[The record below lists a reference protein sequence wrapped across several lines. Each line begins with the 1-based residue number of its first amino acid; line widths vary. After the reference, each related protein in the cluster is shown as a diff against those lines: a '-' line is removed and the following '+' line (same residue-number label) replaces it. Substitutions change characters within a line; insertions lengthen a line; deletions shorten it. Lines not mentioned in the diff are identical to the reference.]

1 MSDLRLLAFVL
12 SGGFLFLGGIW
23 LGGDYGLSLL
33 LLWFGGLLGPV
44 FLGCFFLFPSLFHL
58 LPSPRRG

>member
-23 LGGDYGLSLL
+23 LGGDYGLALL
-33 LLWFGGLLGPV
+33 LLGLVVLLVPGCSGV
-44 FLGCFFLFPSLFHL
+44 YFLTRWLVPPSQ
-58 LPSPRRG
+58 SIS

>member
-23 LGGDYGLSLL
+23 LGGDYGLAA
-33 LLWFGGLLGPV
+33 WLGRSAGSCCSGV
-44 FLGCFFLFPSLFHL
+44 YFPDPLAGTS
-58 LPSPRRG
+58 

>member
-23 LGGDYGLSLL
+23 LGGDSVAA
-33 LLWFGGLLGPV
+33 WLGRSAGSCCSGV
-44 FLGCFFLFPSLFHL
+44 YFPDPLAGTS
-58 LPSPRRG
+58 